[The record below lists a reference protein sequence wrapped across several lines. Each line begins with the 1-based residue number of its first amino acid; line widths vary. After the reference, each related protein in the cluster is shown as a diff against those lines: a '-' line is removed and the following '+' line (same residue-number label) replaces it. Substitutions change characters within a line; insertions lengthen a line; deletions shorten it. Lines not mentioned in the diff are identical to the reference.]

1 MSLNVDKVNIGHS
14 MVSGTK
20 AYHWFVICIFTG
32 FIDFIVD
39 PTFSV
44 LTDVAE
50 KIVLPLVEEGT
61 KTKPAAPV
69 NQSRSVH
76 YLTSSKSVI

>member
-1 MSLNVDKVNIGHS
+1 MSLNIDKVNRGHS
-14 MVSGTK
+14 MISGIT
-20 AYHWFVICIFTG
+20 AYQWFVICFFTG
-32 FIDFIVD
+32 FIEFIVD

-61 KTKPAAPV
+61 KTKQAAPV

-76 YLTSSKSVI
+76 NCTSKSVI